1 MKEIKNERKR
11 LKKTKIVEIAA
22 ETANVVIIKYE

>member
-22 ETANVVIIKYE
+22 ETANVIIKYE